1 VILGSAWRGYVSV
14 SPVLIIPREVCSV
27 CFTSGNVDRKGT
39 RSGPPI
45 DCSVSFYSESPSNAF
60 IKNLFTSK
68 VLLTLSLTIDF
79 AIGENAMPVV
89 NIQMFEGRDEGKA
102 AIAKA
107 VTDAIVQHGNV
118 DPQYV
123 YVIFNDVKMDDW
135 AISGELFSETLK
147 KHS

>member
-1 VILGSAWRGYVSV
+1 
-14 SPVLIIPREVCSV
+14 
-27 CFTSGNVDRKGT
+27 
-39 RSGPPI
+39 
-45 DCSVSFYSESPSNAF
+45 
-60 IKNLFTSK
+60 
-68 VLLTLSLTIDF
+68 
-79 AIGENAMPVV
+79 MPVV